1 MADDQDEAPKRSY
14 RKTGGPNLLKGAN
27 KPYNMDDDDDDDD
40 DDNEVEE
47 GGLVWEAVKLREV
60 VFTLRATSL
69 AAFFFSKERHAQL

>member
-1 MADDQDEAPKRSY
+1 M
-14 RKTGGPNLLKGAN
+14 
-27 KPYNMDDDDDDDD
+27 DDDDDDD

-69 AAFFFSKERHAQL
+69 AAFFFSEEPQVQL